1 MHGEQQHRAHPGG
14 RAGVPLT
21 GLLRVPALRDNYG
34 WLWACDGGFVAV
46 DPPESAPVCA
56 AAARAGLPIRWVLFT
71 HHHADHVGGAA
82 GLLADGVEAVYGPA
96 SDAARFPGLTHGVA
110 EGDAVV
116 LGGQRFVVWEV
127 PGHTRSHL
135 AWWLPDAGVCFVG
148 DTVFSGGCGRM
159 FEGDPASFARSL
171 ARLRALPPETLL
183 CPAHEYTAANLRW
196 ALGLLPGDG
205 PLARRAAEVE
215 ALRARG
221 EPTVPTPVAEE
232 RESNLFFRL
241 EDPAVAAALGLGPSA
256 GAAEVFGALRG
267 HKDRA

>member
-1 MHGEQQHRAHPGG
+1 
-14 RAGVPLT
+14 
-21 GLLRVPALRDNYG
+21 
-34 WLWACDGGFVAV
+34 
-46 DPPESAPVCA
+46 
-56 AAARAGLPIRWVLFT
+56 
-71 HHHADHVGGAA
+71 
-82 GLLADGVEAVYGPA
+82 VEAVYGPA

-171 ARLRALPPETLL
+171 ARLRA
-183 CPAHEYTAANLRW
+183 
-196 ALGLLPGDG
+196 
-205 PLARRAAEVE
+205 RRAAEVE